1 MKFPHN
7 SLFFPHNRQIFSAFF
22 PRKFLHFFFFILS
35 DALLKQLHIRLQNNV
50 NYLGSKFLSTRYSNF
65 WWFLSQSFILRCLQ
79 VTYDIHLP
87 LLLFSL
93 VIEKH
98 VLKTIWF
105 YLKCYSCEEL
115 RDVSHA
121 LRSCESGFSRP
132 YTIKP
137 SHKHWCWVLLLL
149 SPTWLSRKLF
159 LIPNHS
165 KQVNFV
171 TPNFQWAD
179 VTDKDKIGKGS
190 IGSAIKAHYIPE
202 NSM

>member
-1 MKFPHN
+1 MKTVTPNYFFISSTSN
-7 SLFFPHNRQIFSAFF
+7 SLSACSKNFKKIYGLE
-22 PRKFLHFFFFILS
+22 KFR
-35 DALLKQLHIRLQNNV
+35 AN
-50 NYLGSKFLSTRYSNF
+50 
-65 WWFLSQSFILRCLQ
+65 
-79 VTYDIHLP
+79 
-87 LLLFSL
+87 
-93 VIEKH
+93 
-98 VLKTIWF
+98 VLKNNLIL
-105 YLKCYSCEEL
+105 LKCYSCEEL

-121 LRSCESGFSRP
+121 LRSCESDFSRP